1 MKNKIISDV
10 LEILKKEKK
19 INIDKIRAD
28 ALRLYFNL
36 NPDLKISGAVSL
48 YRKGKIPLSRAAEL
62 AGVSVPEFKEVLASK
77 DIVRITR
84 AKNVKDMDRKIK
96 KILVW

>member
-36 NPDLKISGAVSL
+36 NPDLKTSGAVSL
-48 YRKGKIPLSRAAEL
+48 YHKGKISLSRAAEL
-62 AGVSVPEFKEVLASK
+62 AGVSVPEFKEILASK
-77 DIVRITR
+77 GIMRITR
-84 AKNVKDMDRKIK
+84 AKNTKDMDRKIK
-96 KILVW
+96 KILV